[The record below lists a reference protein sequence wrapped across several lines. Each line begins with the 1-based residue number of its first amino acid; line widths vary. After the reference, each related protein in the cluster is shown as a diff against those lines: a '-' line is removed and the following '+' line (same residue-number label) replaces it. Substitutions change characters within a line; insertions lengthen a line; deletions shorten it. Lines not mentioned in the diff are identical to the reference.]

1 MRHFLA
7 LALLSRKAVSVM
19 ARAAMDDGCRRRG
32 SMRSSRRPPGATT
45 RAPACAP
52 RSSPSWCGWCAS
64 RRTRCARA
72 SLPEAA
78 AIVVSLPSVYNT
90 LEGIPPAI
98 AAAVVQESGR
108 AGAEVIDQMGG
119 RRPPGLPSSRD

>member
-19 ARAAMDDGCRRRG
+19 ARAA
-32 SMRSSRRPPGATT
+32 
-45 RAPACAP
+45 
-52 RSSPSWCGWCAS
+52 
-64 RRTRCARA
+64 

-78 AIVVSLPSVYNT
+78 AIVVSLSSVYNT

-98 AAAVVQESGR
+98 ADAVVQDSGR
-108 AGAEVIDQMGG
+108 ACAEVIDQMGG